1 MRSPRRKSVVRSGE
15 IKALTGL
22 RIIAAVWVVLF
33 HFRPLL
39 RLASPELSDALAPV
53 LDRGAQGVDLFFILS
68 GFVLTWNYLERMG
81 ETFSVRATVHFLW
94 LRLARVWPIYLV
106 TMHLA
111 LLWVIFTLHVGHVP
125 TEDLSRITAM
135 SYVRQVLLVQLW
147 FEPFFDGSSWDG
159 PAWSI
164 SAEWLAYLLFGVLVL
179 AVYRMM
185 RVTSARGLAV
195 LAIVASLPPLLL
207 LLATGEFYSPWS
219 WLPRIVMQFTA
230 GALACAAV
238 RKIDPADAARR
249 AAGYCSALLIAA
261 MVGVLYY
268 FDGHP
273 ISGLYD
279 SGGLVDVLFVPL
291 VMALAIGIGSLPAL
305 LSTRVLVY
313 GGQISFC
320 LYMVHELVHTSW
332 NWAAKQFEI
341 VLDEGATAAKW
352 MVCGLLVAAT
362 LLSMLLFH
370 AVEEPGRHWMRKMIG
385 ARPESA
391 QVTPTEDPLAVEL
404 VEPAALDDVTD
415 STDLDDGVLGEPKV
429 AVPASLR

>member
-1 MRSPRRKSVVRSGE
+1 MRSGE

-39 RLASPELSDALAPV
+39 RLASPTLSDALAPV

-81 ETFSVRATVHFLW
+81 ETFSARATVHFLW

-125 TEDLSRITAM
+125 TEDLSRITAI

-164 SAEWLAYLLFGVLVL
+164 SAEWLAYLLFAVMVL

-195 LAIVASLPPLLL
+195 LAIIASLPPLLL
-207 LLATGEFYSPWS
+207 LLATGQFYTPWS

-238 RKIDPADAARR
+238 RKLAPLDRARR
-249 AAGYCSALLIAA
+249 AAGYSSALLIVAII
-261 MVGVLYY
+261 GILYY
-268 FDGHP
+268 FDAHP

-291 VMALAIGIGSLPAL
+291 VMALAVGIGSLPAL
-305 LSTRVLVY
+305 LSTRVMVY

-332 NWAAKQFEI
+332 NWAALQFEI

-352 MVCGLLVAAT
+352 MVVGLLAAAT
-362 LLSMLLFH
+362 LLSILLFH
-370 AVEEPGRHWMRKMIG
+370 SVEEPGRHWMRKMIG
-385 ARPESA
+385 ARAESA
-391 QVTPTEDPLAVEL
+391 QVGPSEDPLALNPDDPVDSDGPDDPDDE
-404 VEPAALDDVTD
+404 ALNERT
-415 STDLDDGVLGEPKV
+415 E
-429 AVPASLR
+429 AVPVSVR

>member
-1 MRSPRRKSVVRSGE
+1 MRSGE

-39 RLASPELSDALAPV
+39 RLASPAFSDALAPV

-81 ETFSVRATVHFLW
+81 ESFSPRATLHFLW

-106 TMHLA
+106 TLHLA

-125 TEDLSRITAM
+125 TEDLSRLTAT
-135 SYVRQVLLVQLW
+135 SYVRQLLLVQLW

-164 SAEWLAYLLFGVLVL
+164 SAEWLAYLLFGGLILV
-179 AVYRMM
+179 VYRMM
-185 RVTSARGLAV
+185 RATSARGLAA
-195 LAIVASLPPLLL
+195 LAVIVSLPPLLL
-207 LLATGEFYSPWS
+207 MLATGQFYTPWS

-230 GALACAAV
+230 GALACASV
-238 RKIDPADAARR
+238 RKLRPSERGRR

-261 MVGVLYY
+261 TVGILYY
-268 FDGHP
+268 FDAHP
-273 ISGLYD
+273 ISGLHD

-291 VMALAIGIGSLPAL
+291 VMALAIGTGSLPVL
-305 LSTRVLVY
+305 LSTRLMVY

-320 LYMVHELVHTSW
+320 LYMVHELVHTAW
-332 NWAAKQFEI
+332 NWTAIQFEI
-341 VLDEGATAAKW
+341 MLDEGATAAKW
-352 MVCGLLVAAT
+352 MVCGLLAAST
-362 LLSMLLFH
+362 LLSVLLFH
-370 AVEEPGRHWMRKMIG
+370 GVEEPGRRWMRRMIG
-385 ARPESA
+385 ARPETA
-391 QVTPTEDPLAVEL
+391 QVRPAEDRLAVEP
-404 VEPAALDDVTD
+404 VEEILDERTA
-415 STDLDDGVLGEPKV
+415 
-429 AVPASLR
+429 AVPVSVS

>member
-1 MRSPRRKSVVRSGE
+1 MRSGE

-39 RLASPELSDALAPV
+39 RLGSPGFSDALAPV

-81 ETFSVRATVHFLW
+81 EVFSARATVHFLW

-106 TMHLA
+106 TLHLA

-125 TEDLSRITAM
+125 TEDLSRLTAT

-164 SAEWLAYLLFGVLVL
+164 SAEWLAYLLFAGLVLV
-179 AVYRMM
+179 VYRMM

-195 LAIVASLPPLLL
+195 LAVIASLPPLLL
-207 LLATGEFYSPWS
+207 LLATGQFYTPWS

-238 RKIDPADAARR
+238 RKLAPSDRARS
-249 AAGYCSALLIAA
+249 AAGYSSALLVAA
-261 MVGVLYY
+261 IVGVLYY
-268 FDGHP
+268 FDAHP
-273 ISGLYD
+273 ISGIYD

-291 VMALAIGIGSLPAL
+291 VMALAIGTGSLPVL
-305 LSTRVLVY
+305 LSTRLMVY

-320 LYMVHELVHTSW
+320 LYMVHELVHTAW
-332 NWAAKQFEI
+332 NWAAIQFEI
-341 VLDEGATAAKW
+341 VLEEGATAAKW
-352 MVCGLLVAAT
+352 MVCGLLAAAT
-362 LLSMLLFH
+362 LLSILLFH
-370 AVEEPGRHWMRKMIG
+370 GVEEPGRRWMRKMIG
-385 ARPESA
+385 ARAETA
-391 QVTPTEDPLAVEL
+391 QVRPSDDPLAVES
-404 VEPAALDDVTD
+404 VDDILIERTD
-415 STDLDDGVLGEPKV
+415 ERTA
-429 AVPASLR
+429 AVPVSVS

>member
-1 MRSPRRKSVVRSGE
+1 MRSGE

-39 RLASPELSDALAPV
+39 RLASPGFSDALAPV

-81 ETFSVRATVHFLW
+81 ESFSARATVHFLW

-106 TMHLA
+106 TLHLA

-125 TEDLSRITAM
+125 TEDLSRLTAI

-164 SAEWLAYLLFGVLVL
+164 SAEWLAYLLFGVLILV
-179 AVYRMM
+179 VYRMM
-185 RVTSARGLAV
+185 RVTSARALAALAV
-195 LAIVASLPPLLL
+195 IASLPPLLL
-207 LLATGEFYSPWS
+207 LLATGQFYTPWS

-238 RKIDPADAARR
+238 RKPALGPSDRSGR
-249 AAGYCSALLIAA
+249 AAGYCATLLLAA
-261 MVGVLYY
+261 TVGVLYY
-268 FDGHP
+268 FDAHP
-273 ISGLYD
+273 ISGLFD

-291 VMALAIGIGSLPAL
+291 VMALAVGTGSLPAV
-305 LSTRVLVY
+305 LSTRLMVY

-320 LYMVHELVHTSW
+320 LYMVHELVHTAW
-332 NWAAKQFEI
+332 NWATVQFEI
-341 VLDEGATAAKW
+341 LLDEGATAAKW
-352 MVCGLLVAAT
+352 MVCGLLAAAT
-362 LLSMLLFH
+362 VLSMVLFH
-370 AVEEPGRHWMRKMIG
+370 AVEEPGRRWMRRMIG
-385 ARPESA
+385 ARAETA
-391 QVTPTEDPLAVEL
+391 QVTQADDPLAVE
-404 VEPAALDDVTD
+404 VV
-415 STDLDDGVLGEPKV
+415 DGVRDEHSE
-429 AVPASLR
+429 AVPASVS

>member
-1 MRSPRRKSVVRSGE
+1 MRSGE

-33 HFRPLL
+33 HFRPLV
-39 RLASPELSDALAPV
+39 RLASPDFADAMAPI

-81 ETFSVRATVHFLW
+81 ESFSARATVHFLW

-106 TMHLA
+106 TLHLA

-125 TEDLSRITAM
+125 TEDLSRLTAT

-164 SAEWLAYLLFGVLVL
+164 SAEWLAYLLFGVLILV
-179 AVYRMM
+179 VYRMM
-185 RVTSARGLAV
+185 RVTSARALAV
-195 LAIVASLPPLLL
+195 LAVGASLPPLLL
-207 LLATGEFYSPWS
+207 LLATGQFYTPWS

-238 RKIDPADAARR
+238 RKLAPNDRSRR
-249 AAGYCSALLIAA
+249 TAGYCSALLIVT

-268 FDGHP
+268 FDAHP
-273 ISGLYD
+273 ISGIYD
-279 SGGLVDVLFVPL
+279 SSGLVDVLFVPL
-291 VMALAIGIGSLPAL
+291 VMALAIGTGSLPAL
-305 LSTRVLVY
+305 LSTRLMVY
-313 GGQISFC
+313 GGQISFA

-332 NWAAKQFEI
+332 NWAAVQFEI
-341 VLDEGATAAKW
+341 VFDEGATAAKW
-352 MVCGLLVAAT
+352 MVAGLLAAAT
-362 LLSMLLFH
+362 VLSMLLFH
-370 AVEEPGRHWMRKMIG
+370 GVEEPARRWMRRMIG
-385 ARPESA
+385 ARPETA
-391 QVTPTEDPLAVEL
+391 QVTSTDDPLAVDQRVDQGPDKNEGI
-404 VEPAALDDVTD
+404 LDERTA
-415 STDLDDGVLGEPKV
+415 GVPV
-429 AVPASLR
+429 SVP

>member
-1 MRSPRRKSVVRSGE
+1 MRSGE

-39 RLASPELSDALAPV
+39 QLASPQLSDTLAPV

-125 TEDLSRITAM
+125 TEDLSRFTAI

-147 FEPFFDGSSWDG
+147 FEPFFDGTSWDG

-185 RVTSARGLAV
+185 RVTSARGLAI
-195 LAIVASLPPLLL
+195 LAIIASLPPLLL

-238 RKIDPADAARR
+238 RKISPTDSARR

-261 MVGVLYY
+261 MVAILYY
-268 FDGHP
+268 FDSHP

-305 LSTRVLVY
+305 LSTRAMVY

-332 NWAAKQFEI
+332 NWAAKQFDI

-370 AVEEPGRHWMRKMIG
+370 AVEEPGRHWMRRMIG

-391 QVTPTEDPLAVEL
+391 QVTPAEDPLAVEPP
-404 VEPAALDDVTD
+404 EPDNPDDEND
-415 STDLDDGVLGEPKV
+415 SHDSDDAVLAEAKV